1 MSRVSTS
8 VMTATSGPE
17 SAGNGPSMDPA
28 AGEAMSGEP
37 GWHDRLQQWS
47 RAGQALAADVGGD
60 PLKLLQLLRSIEQLH
75 RELQDGPFRAS
86 LPSDRRGLHDL
97 LQSMERSG
105 GWPYIPRLQLRT
117 FMELLDEPT
126 PPGP

>member
-17 SAGNGPSMDPA
+17 SAGDGSSMDPLSRELA
-28 AGEAMSGEP
+28 SRDP
-37 GWHDRLQQWS
+37 GWHDRLQKWIMD
-47 RAGQALAADVGGD
+47 GQALAAVAGGD
-60 PLKLLQLLRSIEQLH
+60 PLQLLQLLRSIEQLH
-75 RELQDGPFRAS
+75 RDLQDGPFRAS

-105 GWPYIPRLQLRT
+105 GWPYIPRLQLKT

-126 PPGP
+126 PPEL

>member
-1 MSRVSTS
+1 
-8 VMTATSGPE
+8 MTATSGPE
-17 SAGNGPSMDPA
+17 SAGNGPPSDPSSVTPT
-28 AGEAMSGEP
+28 SGDS
-37 GWHDRLQQWS
+37 GWLARLEQWS
-47 RAGQALAADVGGD
+47 RDGQGLATEVGGD
-60 PLKLLQLLRSIEQLH
+60 PLQLLQLLRSIEQLH
-75 RELQDGPFRAS
+75 RDLQEGPFRAS

-126 PPGP
+126 SPGP